1 MPVAGRMHQLRRHMA
16 LLGHPVLGDPR
27 YTYGYANRHPDAP
40 IRLTPAQSQQAM
52 TKPFGVASDHP
63 YYTPDPAAKLTYVF
77 WASQRL
83 GLATKS
89 VSGAVPGASSEPS
102 SYEASNVDAQAASA
116 EGARAAASEVG
127 QVAATFAVS
136 SMQAHAVD
144 AVEVE
149 LVQDS
154 LRLHRPNRMAK
165 PQQSSQTSVQ
175 ASGRDP
181 TMTDLSLQA
190 QSRLEASA
198 PHYSGALAQQQQ
210 AVSMQTNDQPLPAAL
225 QRMLCLW
232 AVRLMMPHPLT
243 HAKMHFSIPDPPLFH
258 QMRDAEAQ
266 LAWKLRQ
273 ESSQ

>member
-1 MPVAGRMHQLRRHMA
+1 MPVTGRMHQLRRHMA

-40 IRLTPAQSQQAM
+40 TRLTPAQSQQAM

-63 YYTPDPAAKLTYVF
+63 YYTPDPAAKLTYAF

-83 GLATKS
+83 GLAIKS
-89 VSGAVPGASSEPS
+89 VPGASLEPS
-102 SYEASNVDAQAASA
+102 SHEASNADTQAAAA
-116 EGARAAASEVG
+116 EGVRAAASEVG
-127 QVAATFAVS
+127 QINAA
-136 SMQAHAVD
+136 D
-144 AVEVE
+144 AVEAE
-149 LVQDS
+149 LAQDS
-154 LRLHRPNRMAK
+154 LHLHRPNRMAK
-165 PQQSSQTSVQ
+165 PQQSLQTSAQ
-175 ASGRDP
+175 ASGLDP

-198 PHYSGALAQQQQ
+198 PHYSAALAQQQQ
-210 AVSMQTNDQPLPAAL
+210 AVSVQMRDQPLPAAL

-243 HAKMHFSIPDPPLFH
+243 HAKMQFSIPDPPLFL

-273 ESSQ
+273 ENSQ

>member
-40 IRLTPAQSQQAM
+40 IRLTPVQSQQAM

-63 YYTPDPAAKLTYVF
+63 YYTPDPAAKLTYAF

-102 SYEASNVDAQAASA
+102 FCEASNVDAQAA
-116 EGARAAASEVG
+116 ASEVR
-127 QVAATFAVS
+127 QVDATSAVS
-136 SMQAHAVD
+136 SMQANAAD
-144 AVEVE
+144 AVEAE
-149 LVQDS
+149 LAQDS

-165 PQQSSQTSVQ
+165 PQQSLQTSVQ
-175 ASGRDP
+175 ASGLDP

-198 PHYSGALAQQQQ
+198 PHYSGAVAQQQQ
-210 AVSMQTNDQPLPAAL
+210 GVSVQMHDQPLPAAL

-243 HAKMHFSIPDPPLFH
+243 HAKMQFSIPDPPLFH